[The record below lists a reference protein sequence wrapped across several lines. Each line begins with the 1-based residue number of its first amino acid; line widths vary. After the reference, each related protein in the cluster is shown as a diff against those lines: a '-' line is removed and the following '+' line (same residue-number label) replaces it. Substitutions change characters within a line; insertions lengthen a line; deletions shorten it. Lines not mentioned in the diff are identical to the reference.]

1 MGVHSRNTWQNM
13 ASYSAKSWVTFDEE
27 EVAKNDTKNCQ
38 SDPWPISGVNDHQS
52 SSNILS
58 GSLYSSSSGSS
69 LMSTSSLDS
78 RGMSPTWDPEDT
90 SRYLA
95 FQALQHP
102 APAQHEEDTPEPY
115 SSSSASSSDSKYSV
129 FTSLRE
135 CEEKGE
141 YLGWSKKVLG
151 EGSMGW
157 SETLRAKPAF

>member
-1 MGVHSRNTWQNM
+1 M
-13 ASYSAKSWVTFDEE
+13 ASYSTKSWVTFEE
-27 EVAKNDTKNCQ
+27 EVAKKDTKICPSN
-38 SDPWPISGVNDHQS
+38 PWPISQVNDHKC

-58 GSLYSSSSGSS
+58 GSLNSISSGSS
-69 LMSTSSLDS
+69 LMSSSSLNS
-78 RGMSPTWDPEDT
+78 QGMSPTHTPEDT

-102 APAQHEEDTPEPY
+102 APAQHQEEDTPEP
-115 SSSSASSSDSKYSV
+115 SSSSSSDSMYSV
-129 FTSLRE
+129 FSSLRE

-157 SETLRAKPAF
+157 SETLRAKP